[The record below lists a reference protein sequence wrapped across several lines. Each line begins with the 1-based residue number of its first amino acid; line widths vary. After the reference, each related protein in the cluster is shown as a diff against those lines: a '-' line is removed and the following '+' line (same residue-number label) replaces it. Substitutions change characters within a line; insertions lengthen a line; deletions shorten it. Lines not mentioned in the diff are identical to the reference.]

1 MYIYDVKRLPFGKY
15 KGNYKDLD
23 IFDLVKLL
31 NIPREEYD
39 LFSLACTRTAGYG
52 PALARHMSYINDIN
66 ADSVLINNACASSLY
81 ALIDIIERNKKN
93 SIVVAAESMSTA
105 NKIVTKDG
113 DTVSSNI
120 VDGFICGITKEKM
133 LDQAIRLNKFTRNE
147 LDYYTYLMYDRA
159 FKNKL
164 KFKNIIKNNYL
175 NYDQRIEEISF
186 KKITDEVSINN
197 SKLTKYSVSNLADG
211 AGYIIVGLSK
221 KSAIAEIIDYDI
233 SFSDPTETIY
243 SAIKSI
249 KKMLNKHKDVD
260 FYEIHDGFAN
270 CGLELIKQCNID
282 INRLNI
288 FGSSI
293 SIGHPIA
300 VTGLRLIQHAVE
312 VMQRMNANKVLVST
326 PSSGGVGITLI
337 LKKGM

>member
-1 MYIYDVKRLPFGKY
+1 MYIYNVKRLPFGKY
-15 KGNYKDLD
+15 KGSYSNLNV
-23 IFDLVKLL
+23 FDLVKLL
-31 NIPREEYD
+31 NIPKKDYD
-39 LFSLACTRTAGYG
+39 LFSLACTRTAGLG
-52 PALARHMSYINDIN
+52 PALARHMSYVNSINT
-66 ADSVLINNACASSLY
+66 DSILINNACASPLY
-81 ALIDIIERNKKN
+81 ALIDVVERNKKN
-93 SIVVAAESMSTA
+93 SIIVAVESMSTA
-105 NKIVTKDG
+105 SKIVTKDSNNI
-113 DTVSSNI
+113 SSNLI
-120 VDGFICGITKEKM
+120 DGFICGITKEKM